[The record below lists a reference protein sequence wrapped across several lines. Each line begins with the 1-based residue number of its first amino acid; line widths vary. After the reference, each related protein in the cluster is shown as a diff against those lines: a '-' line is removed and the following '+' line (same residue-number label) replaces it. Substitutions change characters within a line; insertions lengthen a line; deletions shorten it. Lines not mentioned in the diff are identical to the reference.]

1 MTTNMTELPLPRE
14 AYDAYGPAPLRYVL
28 VHGVGGDRT
37 QWRALAEQLAIHG
50 GVLAIDLPG
59 HGAARHVGG
68 PYRIS
73 RFAADVADIASRRA
87 PGGAVLVGHSMG
99 AAVCLEAA
107 RILGEAANH
116 VIGIDALLFPELFGA
131 HAARKSPA
139 ARVLLRTPLAAGTID
154 SWLERFFV
162 APYDEAAR
170 NTVRQTMLNTRRP
183 ALADSVASLLS
194 WHRDEALA
202 AITVPVSILYAA
214 SVERPRQV
222 SELQRRCSI
231 TPFERGGHFFFM
243 EYPAE
248 TAMAI
253 KAADC
258 AANSPGRTAMN
269 RTDHDE

>member
-1 MTTNMTELPLPRE
+1 MTELPLPRE
-14 AYDAYGPAPLRYVL
+14 AYDAYGRAPLRYVL
-28 VHGVGGDRT
+28 VHGVGGDRA
-37 QWRALAEQLAIHG
+37 QWRALAEQLAIHT

-87 PGGAVLVGHSMG
+87 PDGAILVGHSMG
-99 AAVCLEAA
+99 AAVCVEAA
-107 RILGEAANH
+107 RMLGEAANH

-139 ARVLLRTPLAAGTID
+139 ARVLLRTPRAARTID

-162 APYDEAAR
+162 APYDEAVR
-170 NTVRQTMLNTRRP
+170 NTIRQTMLNTPRP

-194 WHRDEALA
+194 WQRDEALA
-202 AITVPVSILYAA
+202 ALTVPVSILYAA
-214 SVERPRQV
+214 RVQRPRQV

-248 TAMAI
+248 TATAI
-253 KAADC
+253 KTADR

-269 RTDHDE
+269 RTDDDE